1 MKNSE
6 NKSLDGI
13 KRVVKDDSTV
23 SQPDPNEQVHLD
35 ELNEDVRESLSALE
49 DDLDDDSTNTPP
61 PTLPD
66 RILAN

>member
-13 KRVVKDDSTV
+13 KRATKNGDADA
-23 SQPDPNEQVHLD
+23 QLKLNEQVHLD
-35 ELNEDVRESLSALE
+35 ELSEEVQESLAALE
-49 DDLDDDSTNTPP
+49 DDLDSTSINTP

>member
-49 DDLDDDSTNTPP
+49 DDLDDEHA
-61 PTLPD
+61 
-66 RILAN
+66 I